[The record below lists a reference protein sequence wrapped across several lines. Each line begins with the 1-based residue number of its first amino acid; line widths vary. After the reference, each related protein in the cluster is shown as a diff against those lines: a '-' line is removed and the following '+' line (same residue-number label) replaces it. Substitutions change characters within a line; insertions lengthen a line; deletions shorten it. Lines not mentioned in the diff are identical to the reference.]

1 MVLAEGPACPGHRT
15 QREVGASSELQ
26 AVIRVA
32 LIFAK
37 CGSPW
42 TLRRLSITPR
52 SAPQLPAGGYGVV
65 SMAVLR
71 DRRLSQ
77 VTLRDGMPNLMSIP

>member
-26 AVIRVA
+26 AATRVA

-37 CGSPW
+37 CGSP
-42 TLRRLSITPR
+42 
-52 SAPQLPAGGYGVV
+52 
-65 SMAVLR
+65 
-71 DRRLSQ
+71 
-77 VTLRDGMPNLMSIP
+77 